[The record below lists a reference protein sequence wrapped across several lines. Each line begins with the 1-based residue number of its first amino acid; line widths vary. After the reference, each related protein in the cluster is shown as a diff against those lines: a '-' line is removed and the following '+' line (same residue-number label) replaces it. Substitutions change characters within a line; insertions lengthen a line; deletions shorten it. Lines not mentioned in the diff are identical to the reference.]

1 MLKSR
6 PDRYGAVAVSI
17 HWLSAILILALL
29 GSGFQ
34 AANAM
39 DSAAKAVFLRVHI
52 PVAITVLVLTIV
64 RIVWWWRFDVK
75 PLPVEG
81 SPSWQERIAGWVH
94 VAFYII
100 VLGMVASG
108 IGMMILSGAAP
119 AVFGAPGAVL
129 PDFTDY
135 PPRVPHGLGAR
146 LLIALLVFH
155 AGAALY
161 HHFIR
166 GDGLLRRMWYGG

>member
-81 SPSWQERIAGWVH
+81 SPSWQERIAVWVH
-94 VAFYII
+94 VAFYIVI
-100 VLGMVASG
+100 LGMVASG

-119 AVFGAPGAVL
+119 AVFGEPGAVL

-146 LLIALLVFH
+146 LLVALLVFH

-166 GDGLLRRMWYGG
+166 RDGLLWRMWYGG